1 MKILL
6 AIYLLFVAF
15 ATFAQKPLKIT
26 TTTDEFTGAKSTST
40 DQIWFR
46 DMASYEGGLWL
57 SLHQYPEGLYL
68 AVVVNDDHLS
78 MIDPGQKM
86 IIKMADGTMITLQA
100 TARMVADYVSS
111 DKYRLIPVYGLPED
125 DLAKLSTVLIEKIRI
140 ETNDGNL
147 DREPSPKKMPA
158 ICMDAF
164 RQFKGYLSK

>member
-15 ATFAQKPLKIT
+15 ATFAQNPIKIT

-68 AVVVNDDHLS
+68 AVVVNDDHMS

-125 DLAKLSTVLIEKIRI
+125 DLTKLSTVQIEKIRI
-140 ETNDGNL
+140 ETSDGNL
-147 DREPSPKKMPA
+147 DREPSPKKTPG

-164 RQFKGYLSK
+164 RQFKEYLSK

>member
-15 ATFAQKPLKIT
+15 ATFAQKPIKIT
-26 TTTDEFTGAKSTST
+26 TTTDDFNGSKSTST
-40 DQIWFR
+40 EQIWFR

-68 AVVVNDDHLS
+68 AAVVNDDHLS

-86 IIKMADGTMITLQA
+86 IIKMADGSMITMEA
-100 TARMVADYVSS
+100 TARVIADYVSS

-125 DLAKLSTVLIEKIRI
+125 DLAKLSTTLIEKIRI
-140 ETNDGNL
+140 ETTDGNL
-147 DREPSPKKMPA
+147 DREPSPKKSPA
-158 ICMDAF
+158 MCMDAF
-164 RQFKGYLSK
+164 RQFMVYISK